1 MGPQSC
7 LSPSFYIHYTLFL
20 LSNRSIWKIWILF
33 PFFPKP
39 KSNVSCHCLFAVAD
53 IIVFRVCFTGK
64 AIKAFFSF
72 HFLLKE
78 MELDSIRCIA
88 FDSFN
93 YLFSFLGIIWL
104 CLWRVYLIARRD
116 ITRPES
122 SFGLGIQNGF
132 LGFEIFA
139 FVLEVGFDFPFS
151 FLFLIFSSYVFLH
164 WMWLWCFLF

>member
-20 LSNRSIWKIWILF
+20 LSNRSIWKFWILF

-104 CLWRVYLIARRD
+104 CLWQVYLIARRVLNLL
-116 ITRPES
+116 
-122 SFGLGIQNGF
+122 LGWVYKIGF
-132 LGFEIFA
+132 WDLKSLLLYWRW
-139 FVLEVGFDFPFS
+139 VLIFPFLFSFWS
-151 FLFLIFSSYVFLH
+151 FLLMCFCIECDFGVFY
-164 WMWLWCFLF
+164 FKF